1 MFLDLEA
8 LKQMGPH
15 NFFFP
20 RVDNKEIKIDTKL
33 FKEVNEATFP

>member
-1 MFLDLEA
+1 MFSDFEA
-8 LKQMGPH
+8 LRQVGPH
-15 NFFFP
+15 IFFFP